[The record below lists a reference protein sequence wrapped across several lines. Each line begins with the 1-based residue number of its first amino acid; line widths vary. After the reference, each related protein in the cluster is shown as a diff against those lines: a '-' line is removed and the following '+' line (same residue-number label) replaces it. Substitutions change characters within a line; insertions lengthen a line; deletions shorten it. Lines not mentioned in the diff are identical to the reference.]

1 MNESH
6 DEEAGNKH
14 KHEISP
20 HKSMYK
26 CRISQILQLRL
37 KRKKIYRSSLSIR
50 LCHVERNAW
59 SGWV

>member
-20 HKSMYK
+20 HRSMFNVQVQN
-26 CRISQILQLRL
+26 ITDFTAAAE
-37 KRKKIYRSSLSIR
+37 KKKKVYRSSLY
-50 LCHVERNAW
+50 
-59 SGWV
+59 

>member
-20 HKSMYK
+20 HRSMYK

-37 KRKKIYRSSLSIR
+37 KRKKKSIAALSL
-50 LCHVERNAW
+50 LDFAMLNETPDQAE
-59 SGWV
+59 